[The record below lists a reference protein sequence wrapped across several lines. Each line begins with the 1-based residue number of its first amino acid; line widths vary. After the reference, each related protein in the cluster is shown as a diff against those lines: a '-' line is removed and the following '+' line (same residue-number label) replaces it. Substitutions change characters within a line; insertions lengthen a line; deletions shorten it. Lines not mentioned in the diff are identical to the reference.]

1 MKDNPWYL
9 ENCSTYQTFATMYID
24 EIYQASDL
32 FVERN
37 RKWKSLIKDASVDTS
52 QERRK
57 STKDKSEK
65 INSRDW

>member
-1 MKDNPWYL
+1 
-9 ENCSTYQTFATMYID
+9 MYID